1 MNTKDKATKI
11 QDTSITN
18 EGKKSTEIDWNE
30 IKEALKE
37 FPVINKTGSCI
48 MPVRKPLQSA
58 KPQHNSTPEQ
68 ATGQP

>member
-1 MNTKDKATKI
+1 MNTKNSIFKTV
-11 QDTSITN
+11 DTWTMSPEEILIEAGLTP
-18 EGKKSTEIDWNE
+18 KKG
-30 IKEALKE
+30 
-37 FPVINKTGSCI
+37 NKTGSCI